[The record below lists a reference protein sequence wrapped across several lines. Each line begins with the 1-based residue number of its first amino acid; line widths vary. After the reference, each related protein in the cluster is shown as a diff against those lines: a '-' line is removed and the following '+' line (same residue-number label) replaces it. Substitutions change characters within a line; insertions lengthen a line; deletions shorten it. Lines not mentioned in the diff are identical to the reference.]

1 MKKKKDQNA
10 KEKNIVDFIH
20 YQKIDKYKR
29 KYQVNIFV
37 GKLTTDFTDENISS
51 VFTEEITVR
60 KK

>member
-1 MKKKKDQNA
+1 MKKKDQNA